1 MPESS
6 RVEREREFHN
16 SLVTDGSPTIATRE
30 WWQSPGG
37 LVRFRRR
44 IELLRTELRRYD
56 APRVLVV
63 GCGDGE
69 WVNEISRFAK
79 VLGIDISDRIIA
91 RATSALRDSKRA
103 EVEVGDAHNLRF
115 TDGTFDVCFA
125 NSTLHHLDLST
136 ALPEIYRVLRSGGCL
151 VAGEPNRSN
160 PLVWLMYSSPKRRT
174 KHGLTP
180 DEQAF
185 TRHAIIRQL
194 RRSFVDIDVKYFD
207 FWHPA
212 LGAIKTS
219 SLRYRITLALER
231 IPVIKRLSGSLWIVA
246 RRQS

>member
-1 MPESS
+1 MEKGIPS
-6 RVEREREFHN
+6 
-16 SLVTDGSPTIATRE
+16 IATRE

-44 IELLRTELRRYD
+44 IEMLQVELSRYD
-56 APRVLVV
+56 TPEVLVV

-69 WVNEISRFAK
+69 WVNEISRLAN
-79 VLGIDISDRIIA
+79 VVGIDISDQMIV
-91 RATSALRDSKRA
+91 RATSALQNPTSARF
-103 EVEVGDAHNLRF
+103 EVGDAHNLRF
-115 TDGTFDVCFA
+115 ADGTFDICFA

-136 ALPEIYRVLRSGGCL
+136 ALPEIHRVLRPGGCL
-151 VAGEPNRSN
+151 IAGEPNRSN
-160 PLVWLMYSSPKRRT
+160 PLVRLMYSSPKRRT

-185 TRHAIIRQL
+185 TRQAIAHQL
-194 RRSFVDIDVKYFD
+194 SKWFSDIEVKCFD

-219 SLRYRITLALER
+219 SLRYRIALSFER
-231 IPVIKRLSGSLWIVA
+231 IPLIKRLSGSLWIVA
-246 RRQS
+246 RRNG

>member
-1 MPESS
+1 MTESA

-16 SLVTDGSPTIATRE
+16 SLVADGVPTIATRE

-44 IELLRTELRRYD
+44 IELLRAELKRYES
-56 APRVLVV
+56 PRVLVI

-69 WVNEISRFAK
+69 WVNEISRFAE
-79 VLGIDISDRIIA
+79 VVGVDISDQMIA
-91 RATSALRDSKRA
+91 RVTSALREPKRA
-103 EVEVGDAHNLRF
+103 SVEVGDAHNLRF
-115 TDGTFDVCFA
+115 ADETFDVCFA

-136 ALPEIYRVLRSGGCL
+136 ALPEIHRVLRTGGCL

-160 PLVWLMYSSPKRRT
+160 PLVRLMFTSMKRRT
-174 KHGLTP
+174 KYGLTP

-185 TRHAIIRQL
+185 TRRAILHQL
-194 RRSFVDIDVKYFD
+194 RQSFVDIDVSCFD

-212 LGAIKTS
+212 LGAVKTS
-219 SLRYRITLALER
+219 SLRYRIALSFER
-231 IPVIKRLSGSLWIVA
+231 IPLIRRLSGALWIVA
-246 RRQS
+246 RRHN

>member
-1 MPESS
+1 
-6 RVEREREFHN
+6 V
-16 SLVTDGSPTIATRE
+16 V
-30 WWQSPGG
+30 QSPGG

-44 IELLRTELRRYD
+44 IEMLQAELRRSD
-56 APRVLVV
+56 APPRVLVV

-69 WVNEISRFAK
+69 WVNEISRFAD
-79 VLGIDISDRIIA
+79 VVGIDISDQIIA
-91 RATSALRDSKRA
+91 RATSALREPKRA
-103 EVEVGDAHNLRF
+103 SIEVGDAHNLRF
-115 TDGTFDVCFA
+115 ADETFDVCFA

-136 ALPEIYRVLRSGGCL
+136 ALPEIRRVLRTGGCL

-160 PLVWLMYSSPKRRT
+160 PLVRLMYSSPKRRA

-185 TRHAIIRQL
+185 TRRAIIRHL
-194 RRSFVDIDVKYFD
+194 RSSFVDIQVRYFD

-219 SLRYRITLALER
+219 SLRYRIALSFER
-231 IPVIKRLSGSLWIVA
+231 IPLIRRLGGSLWIVV
-246 RRQS
+246 RRHN

>member
-1 MPESS
+1 MEKGIPS
-6 RVEREREFHN
+6 
-16 SLVTDGSPTIATRE
+16 IATRE

-44 IELLRTELRRYD
+44 IEMLQVELSRYD
-56 APRVLVV
+56 TPEVLVV

-69 WVNEISRFAK
+69 WVNEISRLAN
-79 VLGIDISDRIIA
+79 VVGIDISDQMIV
-91 RATSALRDSKRA
+91 RATSALQNPTSARF
-103 EVEVGDAHNLRF
+103 EVGDAHNLRF
-115 TDGTFDVCFA
+115 ADGTFDICFA

-136 ALPEIYRVLRSGGCL
+136 ALPEIYRVLRPGGCL

-160 PLVWLMYSSPKRRT
+160 PLVWLMFSSMKRRS
-174 KHGLTP
+174 KYGLTP

-185 TRHAIIRQL
+185 TRSAILHQL
-194 RRSFVDIDVKYFD
+194 RQSFVDIKVRCFD

-219 SLRYRITLALER
+219 SLRYRIALFLER
-231 IPVIKRLSGSLWIVA
+231 IPVIKSLGGSLWIVA
-246 RRQS
+246 RRHN